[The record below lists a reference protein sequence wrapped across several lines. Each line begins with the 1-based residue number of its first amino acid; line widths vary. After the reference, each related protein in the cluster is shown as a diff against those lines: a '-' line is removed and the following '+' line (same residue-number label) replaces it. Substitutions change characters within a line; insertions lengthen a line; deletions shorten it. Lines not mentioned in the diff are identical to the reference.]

1 MRHYALSAPG
11 LVRTSRILVLR
22 RRTCR
27 TFGGTPALIGRVG
40 DDRQGM
46 GDDVT
51 SVLGDA
57 EHGDHEDDPRA

>member
-1 MRHYALSAPG
+1 LAASAM
-11 LVRTSRILVLR
+11 I
-22 RRTCR
+22 
-27 TFGGTPALIGRVG
+27 A
-40 DDRQGM
+40 QGM